1 MSFDGSLVFDT
12 QIDSGSTRKEL
23 AELQQEFYDVNSAM
37 KSQIRTIKDLEQYY
51 KELEEA
57 SKNAI
62 HPQLIEELNRE
73 LTETGLKLQDARK
86 KLIELRVQSN
96 GMKDTLKEF
105 TQSTQTTGK
114 SLTSLGKRILGLARR
129 VFVFS
134 VVLRAFHSLQNL
146 IAEAVPGV
154 ADLEN
159 SFNELK
165 IAIVRAVASLSSFF
179 VPAIKA
185 TIEYVVEL
193 VNTIREAITSL
204 MKLFGQDVADDAE
217 VTKKATEALA
227 GGIGKLGKAGKK
239 ANKDLAQFDEI
250 IKIGTQNA
258 SDLNASA
265 KSMNK
270 TGKAASDASKK
281 TDKLKKSL
289 KKLVPYALG
298 ALLGGKKGLG
308 IAGIIDGIGQAIKA
322 NKKAIEDGIDWDNIA
337 ENAESSFKI
346 IGGATLVGGKKAGGI
361 VGILKS
367 IADEVV
373 TFNDV
378 TKNGVNWKN
387 LTKNATD
394 TIELFASAA
403 MLGGATG
410 GKKGAAK
417 AVGIAAVIQGIADS
431 VAAHA
436 DMFNKGLNWKNLTL
450 NAKGSLELIGGMA
463 GLGMIYGKTK
473 AATRW
478 AGAAATIKG
487 IADAIKAAK
496 SKFSEGIKWENLVLD
511 AQSSLE
517 IIGGMAGL
525 GYSIGGKMK
534 AAKWAGVAAI
544 IKGIAGV
551 ITNVRSTFK
560 NGLSWS
566 ALVDGALNAVQIIM
580 GAAGVGG
587 KDNWKQWAGVAS
599 TLVGVSGA
607 IQTATS
613 QFKEGLTWANT
624 VKGAESAILMFMG
637 AAGAQNTQFAPW
649 VGVAATIGG
658 IVGAI
663 KGAKSIF
670 DEGLDWQ
677 NLVAFLPNAITS
689 LTNLLTLLNGES
701 LKDNLASGATASLG
715 IVALLNG
722 VRDIMDDIENKEDG
736 WTTALD
742 AISTGFG
749 ALATT
754 LALLG
759 NPTLGAI
766 ALVASG
772 ITKLIK
778 KFKTSKTQSE
788 TATKGIKQSWETL
801 NSDEKFDPGAVIE
814 TKVTEHVKNAETA
827 NTETVTT
834 IDTAWN
840 SFDNTFDK
848 DADERKASYNASVKS
863 MENTNKEATDK
874 ISTQW
879 DSVHNK
885 FTATMSEITKDYDKD
900 VQTLK
905 GIIANILGDPD
916 LTESEKLEKAQP
928 WIERLMTKYEE
939 GMKNVT
945 VQYARATTGL
955 LNNTQ
960 ETMKSIN
967 GKGEQEAAGMLK
979 TLLSNMDEYKGKY
992 SKKRDE
998 INKIAKA
1005 KTEAAL
1011 AEQKNLTLKAF
1022 KELFSTDENNQIIKD
1037 GKKFNDYYVE
1047 FQNKWGKAAA
1057 DAFQLAYWQE
1067 FQKKLEENVKK
1078 QKNPLKSVMP
1088 TTEANRFAPLSV
1100 NTVAVAPNPTGLTPE
1115 GLTALSRLTLP
1126 STGLAMGAVV
1136 PVGRNSGYV
1145 VNSAQ
1150 GIEKTLRNLVR
1161 TFEQALANQN
1171 VGNSAVMQVDG
1182 TTFAQLVYQYNTAET
1197 ARVGVN
1203 LLSKE

>member
-1 MSFDGSLVFDT
+1 MAFDGSMVFDT
-12 QIDSGSTRKEL
+12 QIDTGNTRKEL

-37 KSQIRTIKDLEQYY
+37 KSQIHTVKDLEQYY
-51 KELEEA
+51 RELEEA
-57 SKNAI
+57 SKRAI
-62 HPQLIEELNRE
+62 DPQRIEKLNRE

-129 VFVFS
+129 VFLFTVIA
-134 VVLRAFHSLQNL
+134 RAFNNLRNL
-146 IAEAVPGV
+146 IVEAVPGV
-154 ADLEN
+154 ADLES

-204 MKLFGQDVADDAE
+204 MELFGQDVADDAE

-258 SDLNASA
+258 SDLNAST
-265 KSMNK
+265 KSMDK

-281 TDKLKKSL
+281 ADKLKKSL

-298 ALLGGKKGLG
+298 GLLGGKKGLG
-308 IAGIIDGIGQAIKA
+308 IAGIIDGIGQAIKT

-367 IADEVV
+367 IADEIV

-403 MLGGATG
+403 MVG
-410 GKKGAAK
+410 GKKG
-417 AVGIAAVIQGIADS
+417 VGIAAVIQGIADS
-431 VAAHA
+431 ISAHK
-436 DMFNKGLNWKNLTL
+436 DMFNKGLNWKNLIL

-463 GLGMIYGKTK
+463 GLGMIYGKKK

-487 IADAIKAAK
+487 IADAVKSAK

-534 AAKWAGVAAI
+534 AAKWAGVAAT
-544 IKGIAGV
+544 IKGVAGV
-551 ITNVRSTFK
+551 ITNVSSTFK

-566 ALVDGALNAVQIIM
+566 SLVDGALNAVQIIM
-580 GAAGVGG
+580 GVAGVGG
-587 KDNWKQWAGVAS
+587 KDKWKTWGGVAA
-599 TLVGVSGA
+599 TLVGVTGA
-607 IQTATS
+607 IQTASS

-624 VKGAESAILMFMG
+624 VKGAESAIEMFMG
-637 AAGAQNTQFAPW
+637 AAGAQNTQFATW
-649 VGVAATIGG
+649 AGVAATIGG
-658 IVGAI
+658 IVGAL
-663 KGAKSIF
+663 KGAKSVF

-689 LTNLLTLLNGES
+689 LTNLLTLLNGET

-715 IVALLNG
+715 IVALLND
-722 VRDIMDDIENKEDG
+722 VHNIMEDIKNKEDG

-742 AISTGFG
+742 AISTGFDG
-749 ALATT
+749 LATT

-759 NPTLGAI
+759 QPQLGAL
-766 ALVASG
+766 ALVVSG
-772 ITKLIK
+772 VVKLIK
-778 KFKTSKTQSE
+778 KFKESK
-788 TATKGIKQSWETL
+788 KQSTKATEDIKKDWETL
-801 NSDEKFDPGAVIE
+801 NSDEKFDPGVVIE
-814 TKVTEHVKNAETA
+814 TKVSEHVENAKAA
-827 NTETVTT
+827 NTDTVTT
-834 IDTAWN
+834 IETAWN
-840 SFDNTFDK
+840 SFDETFDE
-848 DADERKASYNASVKS
+848 DAAERETAYIDSVKG
-863 MENTNKEATDK
+863 MEQQNKETTGE
-874 ISTQW
+874 ISAQW
-879 DSVHNK
+879 DGVHNK
-885 FTATMSEITKDYDKD
+885 FVTTMAEITKQYDQD
-900 VQTLK
+900 VSTLK

-928 WIERLMTKYEE
+928 WIERLMTKYKE
-939 GMKNVT
+939 GMQDVT

-955 LNNTQ
+955 LDDTQ
-960 ETMKSIN
+960 KTMESIN
-967 GKGEQEAAGMLK
+967 GKGEKEAAGMLE
-979 TLLSNMDEYKGKY
+979 TLLSNMDDYKEKY
-992 SKKRDE
+992 GDKRDE
-998 INKIAKA
+998 INKIAKE
-1005 KTEAAL
+1005 KTEATL
-1011 AEQKNLTLKAF
+1011 KEQKDLTLKAF
-1022 KELFSTDENNQIIKD
+1022 EELFSTDENNQIIKD

-1078 QKNPLKSVMP
+1078 QKNPLKSVLP
-1088 TTEANRFAPLSV
+1088 TTDTNGSLV
-1100 NTVAVAPNPTGLTPE
+1100 NTVSTDPVAASATGLTPS

-1126 STGLAMGAVV
+1126 SAGLAVGTTV
-1136 PVGRNSGYV
+1136 PTGKNNGYSVGIVQDVSKVMRGFL
-1145 VNSAQ
+1145 SA
-1150 GIEKTLRNLVR
+1150 
-1161 TFEQALANQN
+1161 FEQALANQN
-1171 VGNSAVMQVDG
+1171 VGNKAVMQVDG
-1182 TTFAQLVYQYNTAET
+1182 TTFAQLVYKYNGAET

-1203 LLSKE
+1203 LLAKG

>member
-1 MSFDGSLVFDT
+1 MSDWGKMIFDT
-12 QIDSGSTRKEL
+12 EIDTGSTRQQL
-23 AELQQEFYDVNSAM
+23 AELQQEFYDVTSEM
-37 KSQIRTIKDLEQYY
+37 KSQIHTVKDLENYY
-51 KELEEA
+51 KALEEA

-62 HPQLIEELNRE
+62 DPERAEKLNKE
-73 LTETGLKLQDARK
+73 LTETGAKLVDARE
-86 KLIELRVQSN
+86 KLIELRVESN
-96 GMKDTLKEF
+96 KMKETVQEF
-105 TQSTQTTGK
+105 TQSTQTMGK

-129 VFVFS
+129 VFLFTVIA
-134 VVLRAFHSLQNL
+134 RAFNNLRNL
-146 IAEAVPGV
+146 IVEAVPGI
-154 ADLEN
+154 ADLES

-179 VPAIKA
+179 IPAIKA

-204 MKLFGQDVADDAE
+204 MELFGQDVADDAE

-258 SDLNASA
+258 SDLNAST
-265 KSMNK
+265 KSMDK

-281 TDKLKKSL
+281 ADKLKKSL

-298 ALLGGKKGLG
+298 GLLGGKKGLG
-308 IAGIIDGIGQAIKA
+308 IAGIIDGIGQAIKT

-431 VAAHA
+431 VMAHK
-436 DMFNKGLNWKNLTL
+436 DMFNTGLDWKNLTL

-463 GLGMIYGKTK
+463 GLGMIYGKKK
-473 AATRW
+473 ASTRW

-487 IADAIKAAK
+487 IADAIKASK

-534 AAKWAGVAAI
+534 AAKWAGVAAT

-551 ITNVRSTFK
+551 ITNVSSTFK

-566 ALVDGALNAVQIIM
+566 SLVDGALNAVQIIM
-580 GAAGVGG
+580 GVAGVGG
-587 KDNWKQWAGVAS
+587 KDKWKTWGGVAA
-599 TLVGVSGA
+599 TLVGVTGA
-607 IQTATS
+607 IQTASS

-624 VKGAESAILMFMG
+624 VKGAESAIEMFMG
-637 AAGAQNTQFAPW
+637 AAGAQNTQFATW
-649 VGVAATIGG
+649 AGVAATIGG
-658 IVGAI
+658 IYGAI
-663 KGAKSIF
+663 KGAKSVF
-670 DEGLDWQ
+670 DEGLNWQ

-689 LTNLLTLLNGES
+689 LTNLLTLLNGET

-715 IVALLNG
+715 IVALLND
-722 VRDIMDDIENKEDG
+722 VRGIMDDIEDKEDG

-742 AISTGFG
+742 AISTGFD
-749 ALATT
+749 ALAAT
-754 LALLG
+754 LSLLG
-759 NPTLGAI
+759 NPAMGAI

-772 ITKLIK
+772 IVKLIK
-778 KFKTSKTQSE
+778 KFKTSKKQSE
-788 TATKGIKQSWETL
+788 TATEGIKESWEKL

-814 TKVTEHVKNAETA
+814 TKVTEHVKNAESA
-827 NTETVTT
+827 NTDTVTT
-834 IDTAWN
+834 IDTAWT

-848 DADERKASYNASVKS
+848 DATEREASYNDSVKS
-863 MENTNKEATDK
+863 MENTNKAVTEQ

-885 FTATMSEITKDYDKD
+885 FITTMSEITKDYDKD

-928 WIERLMTKYEE
+928 WIERLMKKYEE
-939 GMKNVT
+939 GMNNVT

-955 LNNTQ
+955 LDDTQ
-960 ETMKSIN
+960 KTMESIN
-967 GKGEQEAAGMLK
+967 GKGEKEAAGMLE
-979 TLLSNMDEYKGKY
+979 TLLSNMNDYKEKY
-992 SKKRDE
+992 GDKRDE
-998 INKIAKA
+998 INKIAKE
-1005 KTEAAL
+1005 KTEATL
-1011 AEQKNLTLKAF
+1011 KEQKDLTLEAF

-1047 FQNKWGKAAA
+1047 FQDKWGKAAA
-1057 DAFQLAYWQE
+1057 DAFQQAYWQE
-1067 FQKKLEENVKK
+1067 FQKKLEQNVKK
-1078 QKNPLKSVMP
+1078 QKNPLKSVLP
-1088 TTEANRFAPLSV
+1088 TTDTNGSLV
-1100 NTVAVAPNPTGLTPE
+1100 NTVSTDPVAASATGLTPN

-1126 STGLAMGAVV
+1126 SAGLAVGTTV
-1136 PVGRNSGYV
+1136 PTGKNNGYSVGIVQDVSKVMRGFL
-1145 VNSAQ
+1145 SA
-1150 GIEKTLRNLVR
+1150 
-1161 TFEQALANQN
+1161 FEQALANQN
-1171 VGNSAVMQVDG
+1171 VGNKAVMQVDG
-1182 TTFAQLVYQYNTAET
+1182 TTFAQLVYKYNGAET

-1203 LLSKE
+1203 LLAKE

>member
-1 MSFDGSLVFDT
+1 MAFDGSLVFDT
-12 QIDSGSTRKEL
+12 QIDTGNTRREL

-37 KSQIRTIKDLEQYY
+37 KAQIHTVKDLERYY
-51 KELEEA
+51 RELEEA
-57 SKNAI
+57 SERAI
-62 HPQLIEELNRE
+62 DPKRVEQLNRE
-73 LTETGLKLQDARK
+73 LAETGIKLQDARK
-86 KLIELRVQSN
+86 RLIDLRAQSN
-96 GMKDTLKEF
+96 EMKDTMKEF
-105 TQSTQTTGK
+105 TQSAQTMGT

-129 VFVFS
+129 VFVFT
-134 VVLRAFHSLQNL
+134 VIARAFNSLRNL
-146 IAEAVPGV
+146 IVDSIPGI
-154 ADLEN
+154 ADLE
-159 SFNELK
+159 STFNELK

-179 VPAIKA
+179 IPAIKA
-185 TIEYVVEL
+185 TIEYIVEL

-204 MKLFGQDVADDAE
+204 MELFGQDVADDAE
-217 VTKKATEALA
+217 VTKKATKALA

-239 ANKDLAQFDEI
+239 ANKDLAQFDKI

-258 SDLNASA
+258 SDLNAST
-265 KSMNK
+265 KSMDK
-270 TGKAASDASKK
+270 TGKAASDASKE

-298 ALLGGKKGLG
+298 GLLGGKKGLG

-373 TFNDV
+373 TFNDI

-403 MLGGATG
+403 MLGGE
-410 GKKGAAK
+410 KG
-417 AVGIAAVIQGIADS
+417 VSIASIIQGIADS
-431 VAAHA
+431 ISSHK
-436 DMFNKGLNWKNLTL
+436 DMFSTGLNWKNLTL

-463 GLGMIYGKTK
+463 GLGMIYGKKK

-487 IADAIKAAK
+487 IADAIKASK

-525 GYSIGGKMK
+525 GYSLGGKMK
-534 AAKWAGVAAI
+534 AVKWAGVAATL
-544 IKGIAGV
+544 KGIAGV
-551 ITNVRSTFK
+551 ITNVSSTFK
-560 NGLSWS
+560 NGLSWES
-566 ALVDGALNAVQIIM
+566 LVDGALNAVEIIM
-580 GAAGVGG
+580 GVAGVGG
-587 KDNWKQWAGVAS
+587 KDKWKEWGGVAA
-599 TLVGVSGA
+599 TLVGVTGA
-607 IQTATS
+607 IQTASS

-624 VKGAESAILMFMG
+624 VKGAESAIEMFMG
-637 AAGAQNTQFAPW
+637 AAGAQNTQFATW
-649 VGVAATIGG
+649 AGVAATIGG

-663 KGAKSIF
+663 KGAKSVF
-670 DEGLDWQ
+670 DEGLNWQ

-689 LTNLLTLLNGES
+689 LTNLLTLLNGET

-715 IVALLNG
+715 IVALLND
-722 VRDIMDDIENKEDG
+722 VRGIMDDIENKEDG

-742 AISTGFG
+742 AISTGFD
-749 ALATT
+749 ALAAT
-754 LALLG
+754 LSLLG
-759 NPTLGAI
+759 NPAMGAI

-772 ITKLIK
+772 IVKLIK
-778 KFKTSKTQSE
+778 KFKTSKKQSE
-788 TATKGIKQSWETL
+788 TATEGIKNSWEKL

-814 TKVTEHVKNAETA
+814 TKVTEHVKNAEAA
-827 NTETVTT
+827 NTDTITT

-848 DADERKASYNASVKS
+848 DADEREASYNDSVKS
-863 MENTNKEATDK
+863 MENTNKEVTEK

-885 FTATMSEITKDYDKD
+885 FITTMSEITKDYDKD

-928 WIERLMTKYEE
+928 WIERLMTKYKE

-955 LNNTQ
+955 LDDTQ
-960 ETMKSIN
+960 KTMESIN
-967 GKGEQEAAGMLK
+967 DKGEEEAAGMLE
-979 TLLSNMDEYKGKY
+979 TLLSNMNEYKNKY
-992 SKKRDE
+992 SDKRDE
-998 INKIAKA
+998 INKIAKE
-1005 KTEAAL
+1005 KTEATL
-1011 AEQKNLTLKAF
+1011 KEQKDLTLKAF
-1022 KELFSTDENNQIIKD
+1022 EELFSTDENNQIIKD

-1067 FQKKLEENVKK
+1067 FQKKLQENVKK

-1088 TTEANRFAPLSV
+1088 TTDSNRSLV
-1100 NTVAVAPNPTGLTPE
+1100 NTVSTEPVAASATGLTPN

-1126 STGLAMGAVV
+1126 SAGLAVGTNV
-1136 PVGRNSGYV
+1136 PTIKSSGYTTGTAQDV
-1145 VNSAQ
+1145 TKIMRGFLSA
-1150 GIEKTLRNLVR
+1150 
-1161 TFEQALANQN
+1161 FEQALANQN
-1171 VGNSAVMQVDG
+1171 VGNNAVMQVDG
-1182 TTFAQLVYQYNTAET
+1182 TTFAQLVYKYNGAE
-1197 ARVGVN
+1197 ASRIGVN